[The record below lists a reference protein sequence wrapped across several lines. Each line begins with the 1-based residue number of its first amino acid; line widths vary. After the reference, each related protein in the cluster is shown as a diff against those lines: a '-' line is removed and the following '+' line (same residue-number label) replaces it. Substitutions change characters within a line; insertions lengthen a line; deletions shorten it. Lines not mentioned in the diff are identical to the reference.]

1 MMVAHST
8 ERRQLAALGPS
19 EGAGERISVP
29 DDLARRC
36 DLAARPCDPPAYGQV
51 GFVGTHPK
59 NKQTSWFNEAQG
71 LACGMW
77 RGQPCVFFST
87 KRRVFGWSATGSTL
101 VGISKNLPDT
111 RWEARVPQA
120 LSRHY
125 AHFGDLDF
133 RPRGT
138 ARGDALLFVPLEAKR
153 KIHARRPPVLVV
165 YSLPSRNE
173 LRLEGHA
180 LLEANG
186 ESQGFAAPWI
196 AAWPPNPAYVFTSA
210 YDTDT
215 SAEPLQILMYRDHDP
230 GLGVRLSF
238 ERAVPLVD
246 DEGRSVRLRQLNGG
260 EFNAAGDLFLLAQG
274 GPCGP
279 ALYGYALA
287 RWGERMVFRQTG
299 CHRVQIHL
307 RRGKNE
313 EFEGLTTG
321 SLPIPHGDSH
331 IRGIVANWETFG
343 KTGIFLKHWRVENPE
358 PFEPR

>member
-1 MMVAHST
+1 MTRFVD
-8 ERRQLAALGPS
+8 RRAPITRGPS
-19 EGAGERISVP
+19 TGSLERISVP

-36 DLAARPCDPPAYGQV
+36 DLAAQPCGPPAYGEV

-59 NKQTSWFNEAQG
+59 NKLTNWFNEAQG
-71 LACGMW
+71 LASGMW
-77 RGQPCVFFST
+77 RGQPCVFFAT
-87 KRRVFGWSATGSTL
+87 KRRVYGWSAAGSQL
-101 VGISKNLPDT
+101 VGIGKTLPDT
-111 RWEARVPQA
+111 RWEAGVPQI

-125 AHFGDLDF
+125 DHFGDLDF

-138 ARGDALLFVPLEAKR
+138 AQGDALLFVPLEAKR
-153 KIHARRPPVLVV
+153 KRRTQRPPILVV
-165 YSLPSRNE
+165 YSLPSENE

-186 ESQGFAAPWI
+186 ASQGFAAPWI
-196 AAWPPNPAYVFTSA
+196 AAWPPNPTFIFTSA
-210 YDTDT
+210 YDAAP

-230 GLGVRLSF
+230 GPGIRLRF
-238 ERAVPLVD
+238 ERAIALVD
-246 DEGRSVRLRQLNGG
+246 DEGHAERLQQLNGG

-287 RWGERMVFRQTG
+287 RWGKQMVLHRTG

-321 SLPIPHGDSH
+321 ALPIPHGDSH

-343 KTGIFLKHWRVENPE
+343 KTGIFLKHWRVENPG
-358 PFEPR
+358 PFESR